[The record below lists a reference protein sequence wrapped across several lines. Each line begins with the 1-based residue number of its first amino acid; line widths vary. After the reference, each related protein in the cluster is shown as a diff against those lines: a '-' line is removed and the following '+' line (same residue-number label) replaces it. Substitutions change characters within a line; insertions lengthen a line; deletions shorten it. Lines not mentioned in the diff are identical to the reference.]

1 MKKTNFRSGS
11 ALITVLVLT
20 GTSLIVLGGVLGY
33 VSQAT
38 RMTSYYESKSICRLA
53 AQSEIEVAKAAI
65 NKKFEFSLNRAAR
78 IVGGDAMGVTS
89 VSSYDWFDA
98 YDGSAGTKRNIGKV
112 VGTKDATLT
121 LDESVTNNGC
131 VVKVRIGRVEH
142 TVGDQWAN
150 VTLVAEAT
158 RAGRGGATCKSVI
171 EETIRFAQQRS
182 QVFNNAYFVNNFGW
196 FEGGDSTFVNGDIRS
211 NGDMKLDN
219 KVTVNGHIYAAR
231 NDNLGRSGVTGIIY
245 GDVDATV
252 GNMHELTKYKS
263 SSTDYGTSN
272 RARPLEL
279 DPITGGINKGGYS
292 APENA
297 NTSAKSS
304 RLHPNQE
311 FSVEMPYIGDLSSN
325 DSDYRAWAQ
334 ELHDADPNM
343 STIKKGGQTLVSVYY
358 DGAGPS
364 GEEYFYDADGNQI
377 QAPDY
382 GAIVLVGTAAQPI
395 EINGPVIIPSDVIIK
410 GYVKGQGT
418 IYSGRNIHIVG
429 DIIYKNPPQWNNRS
443 TSGTDNKNKDL
454 LGLMA
459 KGNIVLGDYSQDGW
473 ESSMERTMT
482 TSTYVPAYDC
492 DTSDAAIGYPQRFN
506 DTTDNSRV
514 HYLSVEKV
522 SSSYFAQCES
532 AGLADFVPG
541 GRDSASGQ
549 FGKDRGNTYE
559 VVVGSHKVSKT
570 VEDGYYETYKNGKF
584 KLDKFGNKI
593 WHTTGYHEEEEEVE
607 DKEYFPL
614 VNFDR
619 KYYESVCNDEIIRSL
634 SEYETVTTYN
644 KWGYPTG
651 TAQKPKIDQIDAVLY
666 NNHTICGKIGDCS
679 FNGALVCRNEAITYW
694 TKLYLNWDIRL
705 YSGSNETVDNDK
717 VGLAKASDN
726 PPQVIDWRELPEGI
740 VTFD

>member
-65 NKKFEFSLNRAAR
+65 NRQFQFSLNRAAR

-98 YDGSAGTKRNIGKV
+98 YDGSTGTKRTIGKV
-112 VGTKDATLT
+112 VGTRDATLT
-121 LDESVTNNGC
+121 LAETVTNNGC
-131 VVKVRIGRVEH
+131 IVKVRIGRVEH

-158 RAGRGGATCKSVI
+158 RSGRGGATCKSVI

-231 NDNLGRSGVTGIIY
+231 NDTLGANGVPGIIY
-245 GDVDATV
+245 GDSGTTV

-358 DGAGPS
+358 DGVGPS
-364 GEEYFYDADGNQI
+364 GERYYYDSNGNQV

-395 EINGPVIIPSDVIIK
+395 EINGPVIIPNDVIIK

-506 DTTDNSRV
+506 DTTSSSRL
-514 HYLSVEKV
+514 HYQSVEKV
-522 SSSYFAQCES
+522 DSSYFAQCQS

-541 GRDSASGQ
+541 GRDSSTGQ
-549 FGKDRGNTYE
+549 FGKDRGETE
-559 VVVGSHKVSKT
+559 RVKVGSHKEPKT
-570 VEDGYYETYKNGKF
+570 ESVLGWYVGKNGK
-584 KLDKFGNKI
+584 NKYG
-593 WHTTGYHEEEEEVE
+593 WHDETVYHDVDDFE
-607 DKEYFPL
+607 DRPKTSY
-614 VNFDR
+614 DR
-619 KYYESVCNDEIIRSL
+619 KYYESVCNDDIIRSL
-634 SEYETVTTYN
+634 SEYKTVRLYDKRYGWYTST
-644 KWGYPTG
+644 
-651 TAQKPKIDQIDAVLY
+651 QPKIDQIDAVLY
-666 NNHTICGKIGDCS
+666 NNHTICGRIGDCS
-679 FNGALVCRNEAITYW
+679 FNGALVCRNEAITYS

-717 VGLAKASDN
+717 VGLAKSSDN

>member
-65 NKKFEFSLNRAAR
+65 NRQFEFSLNRAAR

-98 YDGSAGTKRNIGKV
+98 YDGSTGTKRTIGKV

-121 LDESVTNNGC
+121 LAETVTNNGC
-131 VVKVRIGRVEH
+131 IVKVRIGRVEH
-142 TVGDQWAN
+142 TAGDQWAN

-158 RAGRGGATCKSVI
+158 RSGRGGATCKSVI

-196 FEGGDSTFVNGDIRS
+196 FEGGNSTFVNGDIRS

-219 KVTVNGHIYAAR
+219 NVTVNGHIYAAR
-231 NDNLGRSGVTGIIY
+231 NDNLGANGVPGIIY
-245 GDVDATV
+245 GDSGTTV

-358 DGAGPS
+358 DGVGPS
-364 GEEYFYDADGNQI
+364 GEAYYYTADGTKV

-382 GAIVLVGTAAQPI
+382 GAIVLVGTAAEPI
-395 EINGPVIIPSDVIIK
+395 EINGPVIIPNDVIIK

-429 DIIYKNPPQWNNRS
+429 DIIYKNPPQWNDRS
-443 TSGTDNKNKDL
+443 TSGTNNKNKDL

-473 ESSMERTMT
+473 EDSMERTMT

-506 DTTDNSRV
+506 DTTSSSRV

-522 SSSYFAQCES
+522 DSSYFGLCET

-541 GRDSASGQ
+541 GRDSSSGQ
-549 FGKDRGNTYE
+549 FGKDRGETKT
-559 VVVGSHKVSKT
+559 VKVGSHKETKT
-570 VEDGYYETYKNGKF
+570 RFVETGWHYEGQGWWRTKVTDGYNENY
-584 KLDKFGNKI
+584 
-593 WHTTGYHEEEEEVE
+593 EVE
-607 DKEYFPL
+607 VDDYEERRITSF
-614 VNFDR
+614 NR
-619 KYYESVCNDEIIRSL
+619 KYYESVCNDDIIQSL
-634 SEYETVTTYN
+634 SEYKSVRVYDERGRYVGN
-644 KWGYPTG
+644 SK
-651 TAQKPKIDQIDAVLY
+651 QPKIDQIDAVLY
-666 NNHTICGKIGDCS
+666 NNHTICGRIGDCS
-679 FNGALVCRNEAITYW
+679 FNGALVCRNEAITYS

-717 VGLAKASDN
+717 VGLAKSSDN

>member
-65 NKKFEFSLNRAAR
+65 NRQFEFSLNRAAR

-98 YDGSAGTKRNIGKV
+98 YDGSTGTKRTIGKV

-121 LDESVTNNGC
+121 LAETVTNNGC
-131 VVKVRIGRVEH
+131 IVKVRIGRVEH
-142 TVGDQWAN
+142 TAGEQWAN

-196 FEGGDSTFVNGDIRS
+196 FEGGNTTFVNGDIRS
-211 NGDMKLDN
+211 NGNMKLDAA
-219 KVTVNGHIYAAR
+219 VIINGHVYAAR
-231 NDNLGRSGVTGIIY
+231 NDTLGSGDVYGLIY
-245 GDVDATV
+245 GKNGAASMGD
-252 GNMHELTKYKS
+252 MHDLAKYRS
-263 SSTDYGTSN
+263 SSTAYGTAN

-364 GEEYFYDADGNQI
+364 GEEYFYTAGGTKV

-382 GAIVLVGTAAQPI
+382 GAKVLVGTAAEPI
-395 EINGPVIIPSDVIIK
+395 EINGPVIIPNDVIIK
-410 GYVKGQGT
+410 GYVTGQGT
-418 IYSGRNIHIVG
+418 IYSGRNIHIIG
-429 DIIYKNPPQWNNRS
+429 DIKYKNPPSWNNRS
-443 TSGTDNKNKDL
+443 TSGTNNKTKDL
-454 LGLMA
+454 IGLMA
-459 KGNIVLGDYSQDGW
+459 KGNIVLGDYTDYGWLSGGNGIYEVMTSQ
-473 ESSMERTMT
+473 
-482 TSTYVPAYDC
+482 TYVPAYDC
-492 DTSDAAIGYPQRFN
+492 DTSDAAIGYPSRFN
-506 DTTDNSRV
+506 ATSGSTRV
-514 HYLSVEKV
+514 NYTSVEKV
-522 SSSYFAQCES
+522 PASDFAACEN

-541 GRDSASGQ
+541 GRESSSGQ
-549 FGKDRGNTYE
+549 FGKNRGE
-559 VVVGSHKVSKT
+559 SVRVKVGSHKEPKT
-570 VEDGYYETYKNGKF
+570 ESVLGWYVGKNGKQ
-584 KLDKFGNKI
+584 KYG
-593 WHTTGYHEEEEEVE
+593 WHDETVYHDVDDFENRP
-607 DKEYFPL
+607 KTSY
-614 VNFDR
+614 DR
-619 KYYESVCNDEIIRSL
+619 KYYESVCKDSL
-634 SEYETVTTYN
+634 ISKNADAIT
-644 KWGYPTG
+644 
-651 TAQKPKIDQIDAVLY
+651 QIDAVLY
-666 NNHTICGKIGDCS
+666 NNHAICGHVGNSDVGCS
-679 FNGALVCRNEAITYW
+679 FNGALVCRNEAIRYAGA
-694 TKLYLNWDIRL
+694 LYLNWDIRL

-717 VGLAKASDN
+717 VGLAKSSDN